1 MLKAECLEAE
11 WRLEAYSKILNVPG
25 VLYVDQS
32 EREMSVLD
40 SLQSLPTML
49 PEHTAQV
56 VKCFAKLI
64 HSMPEDSSIFVSTD
78 EARAILK
85 AGFDHDDESVHKT
98 AKDTQENL
106 LSRGYL
112 SFLDLDA

>member
-1 MLKAECLEAE
+1 MEAE
-11 WRLEAYSKILNVPG
+11 WRLEAYSRILDVSG
-25 VLYVDQS
+25 TLAVDES
-32 EREMSVLD
+32 GREMSVWP
-40 SLQSLPTML
+40 SLKSLHTML